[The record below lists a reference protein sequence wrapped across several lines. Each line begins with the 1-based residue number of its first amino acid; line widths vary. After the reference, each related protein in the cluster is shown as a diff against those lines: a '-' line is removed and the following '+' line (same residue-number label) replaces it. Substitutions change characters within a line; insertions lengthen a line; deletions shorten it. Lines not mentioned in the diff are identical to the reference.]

1 MAAWRGRLGL
11 WLAGCAALAFLTIS
25 LPAQAIVIRTAAQEG
40 TEPKFIAGDGER
52 IVGMCVDLFRAIEQL
67 DPNSR

>member
-1 MAAWRGRLGL
+1 L

-40 TEPKFIAGDGER
+40 TEPKFIAGGGDASSA
-52 IVGMCVDLFRAIEQL
+52 CASTCSA
-67 DPNSR
+67 PSNS